1 MIYKS
6 FMKLKNLQQLGQD
19 PDLSVF
25 LSKPFGLELLLILI
39 DPNQSNVG
47 IERIYDS
54 LTIKPTRV
62 TFYNFLKVI
71 EKKGLIKKVTDKEK
85 ESRIKLILDERI
97 VSKFEE
103 IINK

>member
-1 MIYKS
+1 MIYEI

-71 EKKGLIKKVTDKEK
+71 KKKGLIKKVTDKEK

>member
-1 MIYKS
+1 MIFES
-6 FMKLKNLQQLGQD
+6 FMKLKYLQQLGQD

-47 IERIYDS
+47 NERIYDS

-71 EKKGLIKKVTDKEK
+71 ENKGLIKKVTDKEK
-85 ESRIKLILDERI
+85 ESRVKLILDEGVVRN
-97 VSKFEE
+97 FEG

>member
-1 MIYKS
+1 M
-6 FMKLKNLQQLGQD
+6 
-19 PDLSVF
+19 
-25 LSKPFGLELLLILI
+25 ELLLILI

-62 TFYNFLKVI
+62 TFYNFLKVL
-71 EKKGLIKKVTDKEK
+71 ENKGLIKKVTDKEK
-85 ESRIKLILDERI
+85 ESRVKLILDERI
-97 VSKFEE
+97 VRNFEE

>member
-1 MIYKS
+1 MVS
-6 FMKLKNLQQLGQD
+6 ELFMKLSYLQQLGHD
-19 PDLSVF
+19 SDLSVF

-85 ESRIKLILDERI
+85 GSRVKLILDEGVVRKLEGI
-97 VSKFEE
+97 L
-103 IINK
+103 NK

>member
-1 MIYKS
+1 MVS
-6 FMKLKNLQQLGQD
+6 ELFMKLSYLQQLGHD

-39 DPNQSNVG
+39 DPYQSNVG
-47 IERIYDS
+47 IDRIYDS
-54 LTIKPTRV
+54 LTIKPTSV
-62 TFYNFLKVI
+62 TFYNFMKVI